1 MTESTAPKQYR
12 PRLSERDAELIL
24 QSLGH
29 RVKFYERIAK
39 NEAAKKLKKTGEV
52 VSSVPT
58 APAYQEIVALYDSL
72 LNKAP
77 GGASQRRYNRPDY
90 VADSAHAD

>member
-1 MTESTAPKQYR
+1 MAATQYR
-12 PRLSERDAELIL
+12 PRLSERDAELII

-29 RVKFYERIAK
+29 RVKFYERMAANK
-39 NEAAKKLKKTGEV
+39 AAKKLKETGEV
-52 VSSVPT
+52 ISPVPT
-58 APAYQEIVALYDSL
+58 APAYMEIVALYDFL

-90 VADSAHAD
+90 VADSAHAN